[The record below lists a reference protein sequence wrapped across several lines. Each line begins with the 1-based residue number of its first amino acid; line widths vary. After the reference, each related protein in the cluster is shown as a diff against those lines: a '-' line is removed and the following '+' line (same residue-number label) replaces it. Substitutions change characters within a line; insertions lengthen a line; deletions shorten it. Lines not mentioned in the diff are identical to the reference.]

1 MGGYYHCYEYSLKI
15 SKKLYTNHSFPRIG
29 DFHKVVPPIPKQR
42 WEFFSITNCFF
53 CEILVHN
60 MILKDIWR
68 LKETSSFN
76 CQLNHRLNFKSSMII
91 LLYDQKCNLVQ
102 KYAVTFDCRQCPFL
116 KDKQFSDNEVRGK
129 P

>member
-68 LKETSSFN
+68 LKETSSFERHL
-76 CQLNHRLNFKSSMII
+76 LNVMTKQTKKHQMVHFSMFYTVCCDVNI
-91 LLYDQKCNLVQ
+91 
-102 KYAVTFDCRQCPFL
+102 KY
-116 KDKQFSDNEVRGK
+116 N
-129 P
+129 